1 MNPRNVLILPGW
13 KNSGPGHWQTL
24 WEEADGYTRV
34 EQHSWMHPL
43 RGDWTAR
50 LEDVLLSCD
59 EPAVLVAHSLGCML
73 VAAWA
78 SHSRNIHRVKG
89 ALLVAPPDIERDDVR
104 EMLPSW
110 APIPLQKLPF
120 DSVVFASSDD
130 PFCEMGRARLF
141 AASWGS
147 SFVDAGPRGHL
158 NADSGL
164 ADWPEAYLRL
174 LQLKELTS
182 PAIEPSPNITPRP

>member
-13 KNSGPGHWQTL
+13 KSSGPGHWQTL

-78 SHSRNIHRVKG
+78 SHSRNVHRVKG

-120 DSVVFASSDD
+120 DSVMFASSDD
-130 PFCEMGRARLF
+130 PFCEMGRARQF
-141 AASWGS
+141 AECPPRQGRAAGRAARHRARRRAR
-147 SFVDAGPRGHL
+147 DAAQLGAG
-158 NADSGL
+158 AL
-164 ADWPEAYLRL
+164 AKTAL
-174 LQLKELTS
+174 
-182 PAIEPSPNITPRP
+182 

>member
-78 SHSRNIHRVKG
+78 SHSRNVHRVKG
-89 ALLVAPPDIERDDVR
+89 ALLVAPPDVERDDVR

-110 APIPLQKLPF
+110 APVPLQKLPF
-120 DSVVFASSDD
+120 DSVVFCQQRR
-130 PFCEMGRARLF
+130 PFLPGGAGAAIRGGLGLGLCGRRPARPPQRRQRPGRLARSLP
-141 AASWGS
+141 AAAAAQGA
-147 SFVDAGPRGHL
+147 DLTGH
-158 NADSGL
+158 
-164 ADWPEAYLRL
+164 
-174 LQLKELTS
+174 
-182 PAIEPSPNITPRP
+182 